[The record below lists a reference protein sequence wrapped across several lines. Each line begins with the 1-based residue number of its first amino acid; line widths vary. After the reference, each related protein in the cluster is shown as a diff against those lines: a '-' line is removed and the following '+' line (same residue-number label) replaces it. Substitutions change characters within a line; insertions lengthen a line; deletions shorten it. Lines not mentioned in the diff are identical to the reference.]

1 MASFPRLQV
10 IIAERQA
17 SPDYHYDGR
26 FRSSERQCI
35 FKYTLSGEGR
45 FRSGRKEYRLPA
57 GCGFLC
63 EINDPATSYYYPPGT
78 DIPWEFVYLSFIG
91 PVATAMTREFVERFG
106 PVYRLPQDLGFIP
119 EIMEWQRHDRQEP
132 RITSADGALIVANLF
147 AALSRSKVSVDQVD
161 PGFLLA
167 QETQKLI
174 RKSRCGSCNVKFLAG
189 ELKVSREHLSR
200 MFKEQTSQTLRQYL
214 VRQKMLEACRLL
226 KETRLNQKEIAA
238 AAGYNV
244 PAHFTRAFKRVLRM
258 TPSRFRAVGIIPTQ

>member
-10 IIAERQA
+10 IISERQT
-17 SPDYHYDGR
+17 SPSYHYAGR
-26 FRSSERQCI
+26 FRSSEKQCV

-45 FRSGRKEYRLPA
+45 FRSGRKEYRLPS
-57 GCGFLC
+57 GHGFLC
-63 EINDPATSYYYPPGT
+63 EINNPATSYYYPPDGRT
-78 DIPWEFVYLSFIG
+78 PWEFFYLSFIG
-91 PVATAMTREFVERFG
+91 PSATAITREFVDRFG

-147 AALSRSKVSVDQVD
+147 AALSRSKVSVDQAD
-161 PGFLLA
+161 AGFTLA
-167 QETQKLI
+167 RETQKLI
-174 RKSRCGSCNVKFLAG
+174 RKSRCGSCNVKLLAG
-189 ELKVSREHLSR
+189 ELNVSREHLSR
-200 MFKEQTSQTLRQYL
+200 VFKEQTSQTLRQYL
-214 VRQKMLEACRLL
+214 LRQKMLEACRLL